1 MFIHYKKHK
10 KDISELPDK
19 ELVDLYKYSSDTKY
33 IGELY
38 ERYTHLI
45 YGVCLKYLK
54 NRDDSKDAVMQI
66 FENLF
71 DAIKK
76 HEIDN
81 FKSWIYSVA
90 KNHCLMSIRK
100 TKTAEKMKVAI
111 KNDSENFM
119 EYSDTLHHNNE
130 ELDFKNL
137 EKGIEKL
144 KKEQQECIRLMYL
157 QDKSYKEVSQITGY
171 SLNKV
176 KSNIQ
181 NGKRNLKNYLS
192 RDYEQ

>member
-1 MFIHYKKHK
+1 LFIHYKKHK
-10 KDISELPDK
+10 KDISELSDK

-71 DAIKK
+71 DVIKK

>member
-10 KDISELPDK
+10 KDISELSDK

-71 DAIKK
+71 DVIKK

>member
-1 MFIHYKKHK
+1 LFIHYKKHK